1 MSSAENIQIGL
12 DKLNLINPE
21 QAWGYGILPK
31 GLNNNILELYADEA
45 KAGTGLEEEL
55 EIVLGRRVQIESI
68 PAKLI
73 QKGLNQYY
81 RKKHQQGQ
89 GSRAAELNASS
100 PEGFLNKIIIEAREL
115 GSSDIHFEVY
125 ENGCRMRIR
134 IDGQLVEKYKISK
147 EDYEVLINKIKIES
161 NLLIEQR
168 RMPQDG
174 KIQFHSGGYKFDI
187 RVSTVPIRNE
197 SEKAVLRILD
207 SDASHL
213 SIEDLGFNEKDL
225 GNYVTGIKK
234 TQGMVLIS
242 GPTGSGKTTTLYATL
257 KALNQTTRNILTIED
272 PIEYTLAGINQVQLN
287 ENIGLNFSKVLKSFL
302 RQDPDVIMVGEIRDR
317 DTAETAMRASLTG
330 HLILSTIHTNSAWGI
345 VSRLVDMG
353 IPAYQIAATLNTAVA
368 QRLVKCLCTECK
380 KQESF
385 SDKVYPKGY
394 EAPFA
399 VSSHYVPKGCEYC
412 FFTGYKGRKA
422 IYEVIPIDAWL
433 TNEIKNQ
440 NFAVDHYLKQLGV
453 KTLKENAFE
462 LFASGDTSL
471 DEIYPI
477 LLNN

>member
-1 MSSAENIQIGL
+1 MSSSENIQISL
-12 DKLNLINPE
+12 DKLNLINAE
-21 QAWGYGILPK
+21 QAWVYGILP
-31 GLNNNILELYADEA
+31 GDYADGVLDLYVDES
-45 KAGTGLEEEL
+45 KLNPTLKEEL
-55 EIVLGRRVQIESI
+55 EMVLGKKV
-68 PAKLI
+68 KLEKVPSRII
-73 QKGLNQYY
+73 QKALNQYY
-81 RKKHQQGQ
+81 RKKHQANATA
-89 GSRAAELNASS
+89 RAADMNASS
-100 PEGFLNKIIIEAREL
+100 PENFLNKIIVEAREL

-125 ENGCRMRIR
+125 ENGCRVRIR

-147 EDYEVLINKIKIES
+147 EDYEILINKIKIES

-174 KIQFHSGGYKFDI
+174 KIQFNAGGYKFDI

-213 SIEDLGFNEKDL
+213 SIEDLGFNETDL
-225 GNYVTGIKK
+225 TNYTTGIRK

-257 KALNQTTRNILTIED
+257 KVLNQTTRNILTIED

-380 KQESF
+380 REEPFDS
-385 SDKVYPKGY
+385 KVLPKGY
-394 EAPFA
+394 EPTIEIKKQF
-399 VSSHYVPKGCEYC
+399 VPVGCDYC

-422 IYEVIPIDAWL
+422 IYEVIPVDAYL
-433 TNEIKNQ
+433 ATEIKNQ
-440 NFAVDHYLKQLGV
+440 NFNVEPYLKKLGV
-453 KTLKENAFE
+453 KSLKENAVE
-462 LFASGDTSL
+462 LLATGETSL

>member
-1 MSSAENIQIGL
+1 MSGTENIQIGL
-12 DKLNLINPE
+12 DKLNLLNPE
-21 QAWGYGILPK
+21 QAWGYCILPK
-31 GLNNNILELYADEA
+31 GLNNDVLELYADES
-45 KAGTGLEEEL
+45 KAENGLKEEL
-55 EIVLGRRVQIESI
+55 EIVLGRKVQLQSI
-68 PAKLI
+68 PGKLI

-81 RKKHQQGQ
+81 RKKHQHTGYTK
-89 GSRAAELNASS
+89 SAELNASS
-100 PEGFLNKIIIEAREL
+100 PEGFLNKIIVEAREL

-125 ENGCRMRIR
+125 EGSCRVRIR

-147 EDYEVLINKIKIES
+147 EDYEILINKIKIES

-174 KIQFHSGGYKFDI
+174 KIQFHSGSYKFDI
-187 RVSTVPIRNE
+187 RVSTIPIRNE

-225 GNYVTGIKK
+225 ENYIIGIKK

-242 GPTGSGKTTTLYATL
+242 GPTGSGKTTTLYSTL
-257 KALNQTTRNILTIED
+257 KVLNQTTRNILTIED
-272 PIEYTLAGINQVQLN
+272 PIEYTLGGINQVQLN
-287 ENIGLNFSKVLKSFL
+287 ENIGLNFTKVLKSFL

-345 VSRLVDMG
+345 VSRLIDMG

-368 QRLVKCLCTECK
+368 QRLVKCLCVECK
-380 KQESF
+380 KQQDF
-385 SDKVYPKGY
+385 DPKNYPKGF
-394 EAPFA
+394 EAPYA
-399 VSSHYVPKGCEYC
+399 VSKQSIPGGCEYC
-412 FFTGYKGRKA
+412 FYTGYKGRKA
-422 IYEVIPIDAWL
+422 IYEVIPVDAYL
-433 TNEIKNQ
+433 AAEIKNQ
-440 NFAVDHYLKQLGV
+440 NFSVDDYLKKLGV

-462 LFASGDTSL
+462 LFANGDTSI
-471 DEIYPI
+471 DEIYPV